1 MSQQQQCQQHQ
12 PQMNITTP
20 HTNDVL
26 CGRGYAVDVHPGN
39 QQYREIVARNK
50 PRYLNARKR
59 DKRPIAFSI
68 IAEVRSM
75 NPPGRFLMIDP
86 IRNVWNE
93 IGEEKACDKTSQALR
108 ETTTAM
114 GGVEKSISTFTPDV
128 EMVVEMV
135 TGKTTTMATVAV
147 TVDVNN
153 GSKADGDEGCSTA
166 GLGADQKE
174 GVERTAGTTTT
185 FILDTEKK
193 ESDTTTGMPM
203 TTGMPTSM
211 MAETSTT
218 KSFTPIIVLLQQ
230 QVRAAKKRKI
240 ASSKNISNTKKLKV
254 ADPTTKE
261 TGQDLIDA
269 DCSRVASFDQLTK
282 SNWGSSKSTID
293 RQKHSA
299 TITTNHTCDMSHS
312 KTPVENHADPPN
324 EHVEGELGPGNDVD
338 NK

>member
-1 MSQQQQCQQHQ
+1 
-12 PQMNITTP
+12 
-20 HTNDVL
+20 
-26 CGRGYAVDVHPGN
+26 
-39 QQYREIVARNK
+39 
-50 PRYLNARKR
+50 
-59 DKRPIAFSI
+59 
-68 IAEVRSM
+68 M

-128 EMVVEMV
+128 EMVVEMD

-218 KSFTPIIVLLQQ
+218 KSFTPIM
-230 QVRAAKKRKI
+230 
-240 ASSKNISNTKKLKV
+240 KKLKV
-254 ADPTTKE
+254 AYPTTKE
-261 TGQDLIDA
+261 TGQELINA
-269 DCSRVASFDQLTK
+269 ECSRAVSFDQLPK